1 MIQGD
6 VYNYTFKAPDKRRPC
21 VILTK
26 SVLITDFN
34 AITIAPITT
43 TIRNTDSQVA
53 FDETDG
59 MREECVV
66 NLASIQTVQ
75 KDKLGTLITHLSPE
89 RMHEI
94 RQAIEFTFG
103 LKFL

>member
-6 VYNYTFKAPDKRRPC
+6 VCNYIFKAPDKKRPC
-21 VILTK
+21 VILTR
-26 SVLITDFN
+26 SVLIPDFN
-34 AITIAPITT
+34 AVTIAPITT
-43 TIRNTDSQVA
+43 TIRNADSQVVL
-53 FDETDG
+53 DESDG
-59 MREECVV
+59 MREACVV

-75 KDKLGTLITHLSPE
+75 KDKIGSPIIHLSPE

>member
-21 VILTK
+21 VILTR
-26 SVLITDFN
+26 SILIPDFN

-43 TIRNTDSQVA
+43 TIRNTDSQVSL
-53 FDETDG
+53 DETDG

-75 KDKLGTLITHLSPE
+75 KDKLGSLITHLSPE

-94 RQAIEFTFG
+94 KQAIEFTFG
-103 LKFL
+103 FKFL